1 MRQWGRVGR
10 MGHNFLALEIKEL
23 EGERKRWKSRPE
35 GAFLSSRQFL
45 PKPGAGSRQKT
56 NPILP
61 AHLTVFG
68 LYSGCI
74 RAVFGLYSASSR
86 GLGSNEANLAPRL

>member
-61 AHLTVFG
+61 AHLN
-68 LYSGCI
+68 CI

-86 GLGSNEANLAPRL
+86 GLGSNEANLAPRLVRAFAFR